1 MRRKLCRVL
10 FIPVEGARDIPVPLR
25 RIGSPL
31 LWSPMLEEE
40 AVLRRDFEELMEMVC
55 LGEVERI
62 SAHYGTYL
70 QIRPKAANARART
83 ACVGTDGRAI
93 ETLPRGFYLRAT
105 FTAGLLR
112 RHFLLP

>member
-1 MRRKLCRVL
+1 
-10 FIPVEGARDIPVPLR
+10 
-25 RIGSPL
+25 
-31 LWSPMLEEE
+31 
-40 AVLRRDFEELMEMVC
+40 LMEMVC

-83 ACVGTDGRAI
+83 ACVGTDGLAI
-93 ETLPRGFYLRAT
+93 ETLPRGFYLRAM

-112 RHFLLP
+112 RHFVLP